1 MGLRSGTSSEHE
13 RFLERGD
20 VSVPWSTEALWHA
33 AQGAFRCSL
42 SQGPVRMAAARRS
55 ADRLAHQLSLL
66 GDWFEDLAAATC
78 KGCPDPCC
86 NHAKVWLDFQDLL
99 FIHLHHETLP
109 PHQLRRNL
117 HERCRFM
124 ELHGCSL
131 PRSSRPWICT
141 WYICPTQRQ
150 ALARDVPGG
159 MVQITA
165 MMTRVKFLREEMEQ
179 RFLTALGL
187 TPAV

>member
-1 MGLRSGTSSEHE
+1 
-13 RFLERGD
+13 
-20 VSVPWSTEALWHA
+20 VSVPWSTEELWHA
-33 AQGAFRCSL
+33 AQDAFRCSL

-55 ADRLAHQLSLL
+55 ADRLAHQRGLL
-66 GDWFEDLAAATC
+66 DDWFEELAATTC

-99 FIHLHHETLP
+99 FIHLHGETLP

-117 HERCRFM
+117 HEPCRF
-124 ELHGCSL
+124 LGGHGCTL
-131 PRSSRPWICT
+131 PRLSRPWICT

-150 ALARDVPGG
+150 ALERDVPGG
-159 MVQITA
+159 MVQLTA
-165 MMTRVKFLREEMEQ
+165 MMSRVKFLREEMER
-179 RFLTALGL
+179 RFLKALGL

>member
-13 RFLERGD
+13 RFLEPGD

-33 AQGAFRCSL
+33 AQGAFRSSL
-42 SQGPVRMAAARRS
+42 SQGLVRMAAARRS
-55 ADRLAHQLSLL
+55 ADRLAHQLGLL
-66 GDWFEDLAAATC
+66 DDWFEELAATTC

-99 FIHLHHETLP
+99 FIHLHHEALP

-117 HERCRFM
+117 HERCRFLG
-124 ELHGCSL
+124 LHGCRL

-150 ALARDVPGG
+150 ALERDVPGG
-159 MVQITA
+159 WSRADGLRARIKSRRAA
-165 MMTRVKFLREEMEQ
+165 MEAAYLNG
-179 RFLTALGL
+179 LGVS
-187 TPAV
+187 AAK